1 MNNDT
6 YLQKIKAIAKRMDE
20 LDTELMEYRNAQI
33 RLENEIF
40 RLLEELYDE
49 LQKEEMHSDLNK
61 DTGNGLKLV
70 REDVYGWNA
79 YQFFVDEKGKRYLKY
94 ISAVNGEGLWFFT
107 FSEDDTLQSIK
118 DQLPDD
124 DEIIAVSLFS
134 MFKDGTK
141 WKVDDEENKG

>member
-1 MNNDT
+1 MKNDT

-49 LQKEEMHSDLNK
+49 LNK
-61 DTGNGLKLV
+61 DTGNGLKLI

-107 FSEDDTLQSIK
+107 FSEDDTLKSIK

-134 MFKDGTK
+134 MLKDGTK
-141 WKVDDEENKG
+141 WKAGDGVVDNE